1 MGKIQE
7 LDRQLANKIAAG
19 EVVERPASVVKE
31 LVENAIDAGATEI
44 TVKVREAGLESIAV
58 TDNGSGILEEDIPLA
73 FGRHATSKIHD
84 NHDLF
89 HIRTLGFRGEALA
102 SITSVS
108 RVTLKTCADNAVGH
122 QVKVENSE
130 IIDQTLTRAKK
141 GTEIIVEDLFYNTP
155 ARLKYVKSLHTELG
169 KITDI
174 MNRFAMSH
182 SHIRFKLEADD
193 KVLLQTTGGGRLN
206 EVMAQVYGMTIAR
219 DLIAIEGE
227 TGDYEVT
234 GEIARPEHTRA
245 NRHYMSLFIN
255 GRYIK
260 NFMLTKAILEGYH
273 TLLPIGRY
281 PVVAIDIK
289 MDPGLVDVNVH
300 PTKQE
305 VRLSKEPELMTLITR
320 LIKEA
325 LLGQSLIPEI
335 TVPKKNKVLEKFE
348 QQRFIYEQ
356 TRPVQPEV
364 RTVVQEEKPHF
375 ADHSSGS
382 EVTQDDIQTKPFTV
396 HEEMTVR
403 DEEPVK
409 KEAADNETLTV
420 NEFPKS
426 SIDEPNHEP
435 VRKLPMMEVV
445 GQVHGTYIIAQNE
458 EGMYMID
465 QHAAQERIKYEYY
478 RARIGHVEHQVQPLL
493 VPIALSYTRD
503 EALRIE
509 KYRDELAAV
518 GLELESFGGSDY
530 LVQAVPTWFPADAE
544 ETIKDIIEYCLT
556 HQSLNLNKFRED
568 TAIMM
573 SCKKSIKANHYLR
586 QEDMARLLEELA
598 YTSEPYTCP
607 HGRPITIKYT
617 TYELEKMFKR
627 VM

>member
-108 RVTLKTCADNAVGH
+108 RVILRTCADHTVGH
-122 QVKVENSE
+122 EVKVENSE

-141 GTEIIVEDLFYNTP
+141 GTEIIVKDLFYNTP

-182 SHIRFKLEADD
+182 SHIRFKLEADG
-193 KVLLQTTGGGRLN
+193 KVLLQTTGSGRLN

-219 DLIAIEGE
+219 DLIAIEGQ

-281 PVVAIDIK
+281 PVVAIQIK

-356 TRPVQPEV
+356 TRPVQSLDKP
-364 RTVVQEEKPHF
+364 VVQEDKPFFPESTERADSSEEKP
-375 ADHSSGS
+375 S
-382 EVTQDDIQTKPFTV
+382 QPFIV
-396 HEEMTVR
+396 YQEMTR
-403 DEEPVK
+403 QDEAPEVPDKNDKPVTATSP
-409 KEAADNETLTV
+409 AAESV
-420 NEFPKS
+420 HPE
-426 SIDEPNHEP
+426 
-435 VRKLPMMEVV
+435 RKLPMMEVV

-478 RARIGHVEHQVQPLL
+478 RERIGHVEHQVQPLL

>member
-1 MGKIQE
+1 MGQIQE
-7 LDRQLANKIAAG
+7 LDIQLANKIAAG

-31 LVENAIDAGATEI
+31 LVENAIDAGADTI
-44 TVKVREAGLESIAV
+44 TVKVREAGLQSIAV
-58 TDNGSGILEEDIPLA
+58 SDNGSGIQEEDIPLA
-73 FGRHATSKIHD
+73 FGRHATSKIHT

-108 RVTLKTCADNAVGH
+108 RVTLKTCADNTVGH
-122 QVKVENSE
+122 MVKVENSE
-130 IIDQTLTRAKK
+130 IIEESLTRAKK

-182 SHIRFKLEADD
+182 SHIRFTLQSED
-193 KVLLQTTGGGRLN
+193 KTVLQTSGNGKLN
-206 EVMAQVYGMTIAR
+206 EVMAQVYGLTIAR
-219 DLIAIEGE
+219 DLVAISGE
-227 TGDYEVT
+227 TGDYKVT
-234 GEIARPEHTRA
+234 GRVARPEHTRA

-260 NFMLTKAILEGYH
+260 NFMLTKAIIAGYH

-281 PVVAIDIK
+281 PVVAIDIT

-305 VRLSKEPELMTLITR
+305 VRLSKEPELMTLITN

-325 LLGQSLIPEI
+325 LLGESLIPEM
-335 TVPKKNKVLEKFE
+335 TVPKQNKVLEKFE

-356 TRPVQPEV
+356 TRPV
-364 RTVVQEEKPHF
+364 
-375 ADHSSGS
+375 
-382 EVTQDDIQTKPFTV
+382 EVTEIK
-396 HEEMTVR
+396 EEAVI
-403 DEEPVK
+403 EEPAVSH
-409 KEAADNETLTV
+409 EQLAV
-420 NEFPKS
+420 
-426 SIDEPNHEP
+426 NHEP
-435 VRKLPMMEVV
+435 ADEDREEIKESAIVTFNEEQSISEQPEQPVKERRLPYMEVV
-445 GQVHGTYIIAQNE
+445 GQVHGTYIIAQND
-458 EGMYMID
+458 EGMFMID
-465 QHAAQERIKYEYY
+465 QHAAQERIKYEYF
-478 RARIGHVEHQVQPLL
+478 RERMGEVEHHVQSLL
-493 VPIALSYTRD
+493 VPITLNFTKD

-509 KYRDELAAV
+509 KHRDDLAEV

-530 LVQAVPTWFPADAE
+530 IVQAVPTWFPGDAE
-544 ETIKDIIEYCLT
+544 ETIKDIVEYCLQ
-556 HQSLNLNKFRED
+556 HQKVDLNKFRED

-586 QEDMARLLEELA
+586 KEDMSRLLEELA
-598 YTSEPYTCP
+598 HTSEPFTCP

>member
-44 TVKVREAGLESIAV
+44 TVKVKEAGLVSIGV

-73 FGRHATSKIHD
+73 FGRHATSKIHN

-122 QVKVENSE
+122 LVKIENSDMIE
-130 IIDQTLTRAKK
+130 KTLTRAKK
-141 GTEIIVEDLFYNTP
+141 GTEVLVEDLFYNTP

-182 SHIRFKLEADD
+182 THIRFKLESDD
-193 KVLLQTTGGGRLN
+193 KVLLQTTGSGRLN

-219 DLIAIEGE
+219 DLIAINGQ

-260 NFMLTKAILEGYH
+260 NFVLTKAILEGYH

-305 VRLSKEPELMTLITR
+305 VRLSKEPELMELITR

-356 TRPVQPEV
+356 TSPVQSEDKP
-364 RTVVQEEKPHF
+364 VVQEEKPHF
-375 ADHSSGS
+375 PENIASPDVS
-382 EVTQDDIQTKPFTV
+382 QDEAQTRPFTV
-396 HEEMTVR
+396 HEEMAVK
-403 DEEPVK
+403 DEKPVK
-409 KEAADNETLTV
+409 REAADNETPAVSEPPAEPV
-420 NEFPKS
+420 NV
-426 SIDEPNHEP
+426 P

-458 EGMYMID
+458 EGMFMID
-465 QHAAQERIKYEYY
+465 QHAAQERIKYEYF
-478 RARIGHVEHQVQPLL
+478 RERIGLVEQQVQPLL
-493 VPIALSYTRD
+493 VPITLSFTRD

-509 KYRDELAAV
+509 KHRDELAGV

-530 LVQAVPTWFPADAE
+530 LVQAVPTWFPSHAE

-556 HQSLNLNKFRED
+556 HQSINLNKFRED

-607 HGRPITIKYT
+607 HGRPITIKYS
-617 TYELEKMFKR
+617 TYELEKIFKR

>member
-1 MGKIQE
+1 MGNIQE
-7 LDRQLANKIAAG
+7 LDIQLANKIAAG

-31 LVENAIDAGATEI
+31 LVENAIDAGASVV
-44 TVKVREAGLESIAV
+44 TVKVKEAGLQSIAV

-73 FGRHATSKIHD
+73 FGRHATSKIHS

-108 RVTLKTCADNAVGH
+108 RVTLKTCADNEVGH
-122 QVKVENSE
+122 LVKVENSRLVE
-130 IIDQTLTRAKK
+130 QTLTRAKQ

-182 SHIRFKLEADD
+182 TDIRFKLMADD
-193 KVLLQTTGGGRLN
+193 RILLQTSGNGKLN

-219 DLIAIEGE
+219 DLVEIKGE
-227 TGDYEVT
+227 TGDYRVT
-234 GEIARPEHTRA
+234 GRIARPEHTRA

-255 GRYIK
+255 GRYIR
-260 NFMLTKAILEGYH
+260 NFVLTKAILAGYH

-281 PVVAIDIK
+281 PVVAIDIT

-320 LIKEA
+320 LIRDA
-325 LLGQSLIPEI
+325 LLGENLIPEM
-335 TVPKKNKVLEKFE
+335 TAPKKNKVLEKFE
-348 QQRFIYEQ
+348 QQRFNYEQ
-356 TRPVQPEV
+356 TRPVIQEAENTVDDERAPVNERVPE
-364 RTVVQEEKPHF
+364 TILPQEEKKLVVQEAAAAFPEKPVNDKLPHE
-375 ADHSSGS
+375 AVS
-382 EVTQDDIQTKPFTV
+382 EHRVP
-396 HEEMTVR
+396 HA
-403 DEEPVK
+403 
-409 KEAADNETLTV
+409 KE
-420 NEFPKS
+420 
-426 SIDEPNHEP
+426 
-435 VRKLPMMEVV
+435 RKLPFMEVV

-465 QHAAQERIKYEYY
+465 QHAAQERIKYEYF
-478 RARIGHVEHQVQPLL
+478 RERIGNVDHQVQPLL
-493 VPIALSYTRD
+493 VPITLHFTKD

-509 KYRDELAAV
+509 KHRSELAEI
-518 GLELESFGGSDY
+518 GLELENFGGADY
-530 LVQAVPTWFPADAE
+530 LVQAVPTWFPAEAD
-544 ETIKDIIEYCLT
+544 ETLKDIIEYCLR
-556 HQSLNLNKFRED
+556 HQQVDLNKFRED

-573 SCKKSIKANHYLR
+573 SCKKSIKANHFLR
-586 QEDMARLLEELA
+586 KEDMSRLLEDLA
-598 YTSEPYTCP
+598 YTSEPFTCP

>member
-108 RVTLKTCADNAVGH
+108 RVILRTCADHTVGH
-122 QVKVENSE
+122 EVTVENSE
-130 IIDQTLTRAKK
+130 IIDQTLTRARK
-141 GTEIIVEDLFYNTP
+141 GTEIIVKDLFYNTP

-193 KVLLQTTGGGRLN
+193 KVLLQTTGSGRLN

-219 DLIAIEGE
+219 DLIAINGE

-273 TLLPIGRY
+273 SLLPIGRY
-281 PVVAIDIK
+281 PVVAIQIK

-305 VRLSKEPELMTLITR
+305 VRLSKEPELMALITR

-356 TRPVQPEV
+356 TRPVQSLDKP
-364 RTVVQEEKPHF
+364 VVQEDKPFFPESTEHAGSSEEKP
-375 ADHSSGS
+375 S
-382 EVTQDDIQTKPFTV
+382 QPFTV
-396 HEEMTVR
+396 YQEMTRQDETPEAPDKNDRPVTATSHAAESVR
-403 DEEPVK
+403 PE
-409 KEAADNETLTV
+409 
-420 NEFPKS
+420 
-426 SIDEPNHEP
+426 
-435 VRKLPMMEVV
+435 RKLPMMEVV

-478 RARIGHVEHQVQPLL
+478 RERIGHVEHQVQPLL

-598 YTSEPYTCP
+598 YTREPYTCP

>member
-1 MGKIQE
+1 MGNIQE
-7 LDRQLANKIAAG
+7 LDIQLANKIAAG

-31 LVENAIDAGATEI
+31 LVENAIDAKATEI
-44 TVKVREAGLESIAV
+44 TVKVKEAGLQSISV

-73 FGRHATSKIHD
+73 FGRHATSKIHS

-108 RVTLKTCADNAVGH
+108 KVTLKTCADNEVGH
-122 QVKVENSE
+122 QVKVENSKIVE
-130 IIDQTLTRAKK
+130 KTLTRAKK
-141 GTEIIVEDLFYNTP
+141 GTEIIVEELFYNTP

-182 SHIRFKLEADD
+182 TDIRFKLISED
-193 KVLLQTTGGGRLN
+193 KTLLQTSGNSKLN
-206 EVMAQVYGMTIAR
+206 EVMAQVYGMTIAK
-219 DLIAIEGE
+219 DLVAIQGE
-227 TGDYEVT
+227 TGDYQVS
-234 GEIARPEHTRA
+234 GLIAKPEHTRA

-260 NFMLTKAILEGYH
+260 NFVLTKAILEGYH

-281 PVVAIDIK
+281 PVVAIDIT

-320 LIKEA
+320 LIKES
-325 LLGQSLIPEI
+325 LLGESLIPEI
-335 TVPKKNKVLEKFE
+335 ETPKKTKVLEKFE

-356 TRPVQPEV
+356 THPVIEEKKE
-364 RTVVQEEKPHF
+364 TVQEAQPAFIQDTVKEPEIDMTEDNVSLPVTPNITQAEEK
-375 ADHSSGS
+375 
-382 EVTQDDIQTKPFTV
+382 Q
-396 HEEMTVR
+396 
-403 DEEPVK
+403 
-409 KEAADNETLTV
+409 KE
-420 NEFPKS
+420 
-426 SIDEPNHEP
+426 
-435 VRKLPMMEVV
+435 RRLPMMEVV

-458 EGMYMID
+458 EGMFMID
-465 QHAAQERIKYEYY
+465 QHAAQERIKYEYF
-478 RARIGHVEHQVQPLL
+478 RERIGHVEHQVQPLL
-493 VPIALSYTRD
+493 VPLTLHFTRD
-503 EALRIE
+503 EAMRLE
-509 KYRDELAAV
+509 KHRTELAEV
-518 GLELESFGGSDY
+518 GIELESFGGTDY
-530 LVQAVPTWFPADAE
+530 LVQAVPTWFPNEAE
-544 ETIKDIIEYCLT
+544 ETIKDIIEYCLE
-556 HQSLNLNKFRED
+556 HQKINLNKFREA

-573 SCKKSIKANHYLR
+573 SCKKSIKANHFLR
-586 QEDMARLLEELA
+586 KEDMARLLEELA
-598 YTSEPYTCP
+598 FTSEPYTCP

>member
-44 TVKVREAGLESIAV
+44 TVKVKEAGLVSIGV

-73 FGRHATSKIHD
+73 FGRHATSKIHN

-122 QVKVENSE
+122 LVKIENSDMIE
-130 IIDQTLTRAKK
+130 KTLTRAKK
-141 GTEIIVEDLFYNTP
+141 GTEVLVEDLFYNTP

-182 SHIRFKLEADD
+182 THIRFKLESDD
-193 KVLLQTTGGGRLN
+193 KVLLQTTGSGRLN

-219 DLIAIEGE
+219 DLIAINGQ

-260 NFMLTKAILEGYH
+260 NFVLTKAILEGYH

-305 VRLSKEPELMTLITR
+305 VRLSKEPELMELITR

-356 TRPVQPEV
+356 TRPVQSEDKP
-364 RTVVQEEKPHF
+364 VVQEEKPHF
-375 ADHSSGS
+375 PENIASPDVS
-382 EVTQDDIQTKPFTV
+382 QDEAQTRPFTV
-396 HEEMTVR
+396 HEEMAVK
-403 DEEPVK
+403 DEKPVK
-409 KEAADNETLTV
+409 REAADNETPAVSEPPAEPV
-420 NEFPKS
+420 NV
-426 SIDEPNHEP
+426 P

-458 EGMYMID
+458 EGMFMID
-465 QHAAQERIKYEYY
+465 QHAAQERIKYEYF
-478 RARIGHVEHQVQPLL
+478 RERIGLVEQQVQPLL
-493 VPIALSYTRD
+493 VPITLSFTRD

-509 KYRDELAAV
+509 KHRDELAEV

-530 LVQAVPTWFPADAE
+530 LVQAVPTWFPSNAE

-556 HQSLNLNKFRED
+556 HHSINLNKFRED

-607 HGRPITIKYT
+607 HGRPITIKYS